1 MSQNNNINDD
11 KYKKFFYNKENLE
24 NIYNILKGKDKQ
36 LKKETI
42 KRLIQNFEGV
52 EYDDIKNENKN
63 KNISN
68 NNMKIDHLPKL

>member
-42 KRLIQNFEGV
+42 KRLFQDFEGV
-52 EYDDIKNENKN
+52 EYDDIKDEN

-68 NNMKIDHLPKL
+68 NNMKIK